1 MGNLFCA
8 AAPINQFIQQRW
20 NGEDRYDLDGVLEES
35 KEAIVHCNAEEFY
48 RFEAY
53 GVDGLLN
60 EFLTDPKKQQV
71 KGQHRIVIKKVL
83 QRNSP
88 DAQSPDRLAV
98 VLNHRKRRQHRIDD

>member
-48 RFEAY
+48 RFEA
-53 GVDGLLN
+53 
-60 EFLTDPKKQQV
+60 
-71 KGQHRIVIKKVL
+71 
-83 QRNSP
+83 
-88 DAQSPDRLAV
+88 
-98 VLNHRKRRQHRIDD
+98 